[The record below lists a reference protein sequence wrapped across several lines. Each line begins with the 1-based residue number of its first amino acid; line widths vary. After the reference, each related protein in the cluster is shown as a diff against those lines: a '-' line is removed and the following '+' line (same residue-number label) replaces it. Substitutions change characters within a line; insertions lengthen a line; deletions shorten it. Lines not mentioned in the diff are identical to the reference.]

1 MFKESYGNAFVP
13 YMIDYYQRIVAVD
26 IREYSGSTASLV
38 AEYGVT
44 DALFLNNC
52 QAAVSLCGSLESR
65 ALS

>member
-1 MFKESYGNAFVP
+1 MGPNFSFQVWCGSLAS
-13 YMIDYYQRIVAVD
+13 
-26 IREYSGSTASLV
+26 YSGSTASLV

>member
-1 MFKESYGNAFVP
+1 
-13 YMIDYYQRIVAVD
+13 MIDYYQRIVAVD